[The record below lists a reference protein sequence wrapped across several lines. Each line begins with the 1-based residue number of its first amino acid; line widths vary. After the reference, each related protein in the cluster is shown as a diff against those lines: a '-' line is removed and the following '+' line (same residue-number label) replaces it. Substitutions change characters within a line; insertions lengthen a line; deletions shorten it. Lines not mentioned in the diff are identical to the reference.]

1 MKGLYHSGIPNDV
14 ASKEAAKIKTLI
26 NELDRRV
33 CMLESDIAREEE
45 HAGAS
50 GPLLAHALM
59 LGQRYHHSKTPASRV
74 VERQLPQLCGSL
86 SIKAASRLIFQIA
99 SC

>member
-33 CMLESDIAREEE
+33 CMLESAIAREEE

-50 GPLLAHALM
+50 DPINAAYPVPARTLTAHRENLRRTI
-59 LGQRYHHSKTPASRV
+59 LTLRPR
-74 VERQLPQLCGSL
+74 LPPEVTL
-86 SIKAASRLIFQIA
+86 SI
-99 SC
+99 